1 VALAAVV
8 ILVAGL
14 GVVVGPFLIMKR
26 LLERAE
32 IGGMTLVRDG
42 FVSKEGSLRCANDQG
57 IHWWGAKRA
66 GRIPERRSS
75 PGAPRGG

>member
-1 VALAAVV
+1 V
-8 ILVAGL
+8 ILVAGP

-26 LLERAE
+26 LPERAE

-42 FVSKEGSLRCANDQG
+42 FVSKEASSRCANGQG
-57 IHWWGAKRA
+57 IHWWEAKEV